1 MPPSFMCH
9 PPISAAKA
17 SKTKVRLSPSKK
29 ICCIC
34 FSENPLKMMKN
45 DHLKICNV
53 RTWETNNYN
62 THIAQYVKKK
72 KQSDNA
78 IWSINRI

>member
-1 MPPSFMCH
+1 
-9 PPISAAKA
+9 
-17 SKTKVRLSPSKK
+17 
-29 ICCIC
+29 
-34 FSENPLKMMKN
+34 MMKN
-45 DHLKICNV
+45 DDLKICNV

-78 IWSINRI
+78 IWSINRT